1 MEVRR
6 RSGRINDNCRVAV
19 RWVAFIVWAV
29 VAASIVFWGL
39 RLGDRSRAMP
49 EGATVADIGGAPS
62 ADLSRLFG
70 PPTPKVSTA
79 AVLPPAPARYKL
91 LGVVAPRRAGDTEL
105 ALALISIDDKPA
117 KAYRIGAQVE
127 ADVVLTEVRARGVSL
142 GPRGGPALA
151 LELPPPAP
159 AATSVLPP
167 AGAMSMPPPPPP
179 RPMVAPLPQPAMP
192 ADPADDTAAEA
203 PSSPPADAMPA
214 VPSPLQPVPSL
225 RRPGLATQ

>member
-1 MEVRR
+1 M
-6 RSGRINDNCRVAV
+6 
-19 RWVAFIVWAV
+19 RWVAFVVWAV

-39 RLGDRSRAMP
+39 RLGDRGRALP
-49 EGATVADIGGAPS
+49 DGATVADTGGAPS

-70 PPTPKVSTA
+70 PPTPKINAA

-91 LGVVAPRRAGDTEL
+91 LGVVTPRRAGDTEL
-105 ALALISIDDKPA
+105 ALALISVDDKPA

-167 AGAMSMPPPPPP
+167 AGAMSMPPPPP
-179 RPMVAPLPQPAMP
+179 RPMVAPFPQPAMP
-192 ADPADDTAAEA
+192 VDPADPADEPAAEA
-203 PSSPPADAMPA
+203 PAPPPADAVPA
-214 VPSPLQPVPSL
+214 VPTALQPVPAL
-225 RRPGLATQ
+225 RRPGVATQ